1 MSLKR
6 ALTRRSFWAALLVL
20 CTIIRL
26 RSRSSP
32 GPEGTIIW
40 RMSKARLSAVALLGI
55 GITFS
60 FAYPSAL
67 SQSSAPVQPPA
78 PLKEIHVDR
87 SCKILQDKSDAL
99 SDYTEADLRDD
110 DTICH
115 LESGHTSHHVEE
127 ALRDGVRLRNKVT
140 VVEQEY
146 LLQNVTSTPVT
157 FVVEHVLPDDWKVDS
172 DPQPGNVVDNTAFF
186 RVNAEPGQVVRL
198 HVGERHADPIA
209 DAH

>member
-1 MSLKR
+1 
-6 ALTRRSFWAALLVL
+6 
-20 CTIIRL
+20 
-26 RSRSSP
+26 
-32 GPEGTIIW
+32 
-40 RMSKARLSAVALLGI
+40 MSKTRLSAVALLGI
-55 GITFS
+55 GIALG
-60 FAYPSAL
+60 FAHPSAL

-78 PLKEIHVDR
+78 SLKEIHVDR
-87 SCKILQDKSDAL
+87 SCQILQDESDAL

-110 DTICH
+110 HAICH

-127 ALRDGVRLRNKVT
+127 ALRDGMRLRNKVT

-146 LLQNVTSTPVT
+146 LLQNVTSAPVT
-157 FVVEHVLPDDWKVDS
+157 FVVEHVLPDDWRLDS